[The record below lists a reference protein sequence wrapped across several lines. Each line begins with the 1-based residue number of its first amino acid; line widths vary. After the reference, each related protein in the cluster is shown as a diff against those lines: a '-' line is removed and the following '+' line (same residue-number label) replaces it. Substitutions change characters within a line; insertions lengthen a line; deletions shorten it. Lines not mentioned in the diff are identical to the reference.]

1 MRPVRVVLG
10 IIAHRKNFSFQKLPF
25 MTTDHTRQETQRL
38 KQLPSLSPNTQR
50 LLSSC
55 GDPNI
60 TQTALAEILSE
71 SPTIAARLLGLAN
84 SAFFGQQGHVHS
96 LMSAISVLGL
106 ITVRSVAVS
115 LSLSGMF
122 RVKHCPHFKAERFWT
137 SSIMTAL
144 MANEINANIREELR
158 PAADSVYMAGL
169 LHNIGLLAL
178 VQLYPVKMELA
189 FIAYE
194 ENPERNLGEYIKD
207 RLDATHY
214 QAGVWMG
221 NKWHLPE
228 EILLVMEYHYDM
240 NYRGK
245 HWPLVLLEG
254 LCARWANQIIDGR
267 DELSPETDSLA
278 ALGLPKARVEAMWKQ
293 MRSRLES
300 IRKISSL
307 FDQD

>member
-1 MRPVRVVLG
+1 M
-10 IIAHRKNFSFQKLPF
+10 IN
-25 MTTDHTRQETQRL
+25 DHTRQETQRL
-38 KQLPSLSPNTQR
+38 KQLPSLSPNIQR

-60 TQTALAEILSE
+60 TQTALAEILGE

-84 SAFFGQQGHVHS
+84 SAFFGQQGRVHS
-96 LMSAISVLGL
+96 LMGAISVLGL

-122 RVKHCPHFKAERFWT
+122 RVKHCHHFKAERFWM

-144 MANEINANIREELR
+144 MANEINAHIREELR

-178 VQLYPVKMELA
+178 VQLYPIKMELA
-189 FIAYE
+189 FIGYE
-194 ENPERNLGEYIKD
+194 ENPGRNLGEYIKD

-221 NKWHLPE
+221 SKWHLPE
-228 EILLVMEYHYDM
+228 EILLVMEYHYDLS
-240 NYRGK
+240 YRGK

-254 LCARWANQIIDGR
+254 ICARWANQIIDEQE
-267 DELSPETDSLA
+267 ELSPEADSLS
-278 ALGLPKARVEAMWKQ
+278 ALGLSKEQVEALWKL
-293 MRSRLES
+293 MRGRLKS
-300 IRKISSL
+300 IQEVSSL
-307 FDQD
+307 FDNK

>member
-1 MRPVRVVLG
+1 M
-10 IIAHRKNFSFQKLPF
+10 ID
-25 MTTDHTRQETQRL
+25 DHTRQEIQRL
-38 KQLPSLSPNTQR
+38 KQLPSLSPNIQR

-55 GDPNI
+55 ADPDI
-60 TQTALAEILSE
+60 TQTALSEILSE

-96 LMSAISVLGL
+96 LMSAISILGL

-115 LSLSGMF
+115 LSLSSMF
-122 RVKHCPHFKAERFWT
+122 RVKYCPHFKAERFWI
-137 SSIMTAL
+137 SSIMTAM
-144 MANEINANIREELR
+144 MANEINAAIREELR

-169 LHNIGLLAL
+169 LHNIGMLAL

-189 FIAYE
+189 FIGYE

-214 QAGVWMG
+214 QAGVWVG

-228 EILLVMEYHYDM
+228 DVLLVMEYHYDLS
-240 NYRGK
+240 YRGK

-254 LCARWANQIIDGR
+254 LCARWVSQIIDEQ
-267 DELSPETDSLA
+267 DELSPETESLS
-278 ALGLPKARVEAMWKQ
+278 ALGLPKERVEVLWKK
-293 MRSRLES
+293 MRNQLTS
-300 IRKISSL
+300 IQEISSL
-307 FDQD
+307 FDKD

>member
-1 MRPVRVVLG
+1 MP
-10 IIAHRKNFSFQKLPF
+10 I
-25 MTTDHTRQETQRL
+25 DHTRQETQRL

-60 TQTALAEILSE
+60 TQTALAEILGE
-71 SPTIAARLLGLAN
+71 SPTIAARLLGLSN

-96 LMSAISVLGL
+96 LMGAISVLGL

-122 RVKHCPHFKAERFWT
+122 RVKYCPHFKAERFWT

-144 MANEINANIREELR
+144 MANEINAHIRGELR

-194 ENPERNLGEYIKD
+194 ESPGRNLGEYIKD

-221 NKWHLPE
+221 SKWHLPE
-228 EILLVMEYHYDM
+228 EILLVMEYHYDLS
-240 NYRGK
+240 YRGK

-254 LCARWANQIIDGR
+254 LCARWANQIIDEQ
-267 DELSPETDSLA
+267 DELSPETDSLS
-278 ALGLPKARVEAMWKQ
+278 ALGLPKERVEALWKQ
-293 MRSRLES
+293 MRNRLKS
-300 IRKISSL
+300 IQEVSSL
-307 FDQD
+307 FD

>member
-1 MRPVRVVLG
+1 MS
-10 IIAHRKNFSFQKLPF
+10 IN
-25 MTTDHTRQETQRL
+25 HTRQETQRL

-106 ITVRSVAVS
+106 ITVRSVTVS
-115 LSLSGMF
+115 LSLSSMF
-122 RVKHCPHFKAERFWT
+122 RVKHCPHFKAERFWA

-144 MANEINANIREELR
+144 MANEINVHIREELR

-178 VQLYPVKMELA
+178 VQLYPVKMELT

-221 NKWHLPE
+221 SKWHLPE
-228 EILLVMEYHYDM
+228 EILLVMEYHYDLS
-240 NYRGK
+240 YRGK

-254 LCARWANQIIDGR
+254 LCARWVNQIIDGQ
-267 DELSPETDSLA
+267 DELSPETDSLS
-278 ALGLPKARVEAMWKQ
+278 ALGLPKERVDALCKQ
-293 MRSRLES
+293 MKNRLKS
-300 IRKISSL
+300 IQEISSL
-307 FDQD
+307 LDYD

>member
-1 MRPVRVVLG
+1 
-10 IIAHRKNFSFQKLPF
+10 
-25 MTTDHTRQETQRL
+25 MTNDQTRQETQRL
-38 KQLPSLSPNTQR
+38 KQLPSLSPNIQR
-50 LLSSC
+50 LLSAC

-60 TQTALAEILSE
+60 TQTTLAEILGE

-84 SAFFGQQGHVHS
+84 SAFFGQQGQVHS
-96 LMSAISVLGL
+96 LMNAISVLGL

-144 MANEINANIREELR
+144 MANEINPNIRQELR
-158 PAADSVYMAGL
+158 PTADSVYMAGL

-178 VQLYPVKMELA
+178 VQLYPVKMELS

-221 NKWHLPE
+221 SKWHLPE
-228 EILLVMEYHYDM
+228 EILLVMEYHYDQS
-240 NYRGK
+240 YRGK

-254 LCARWANQIIDGR
+254 LCARWANQIIDGQ
-267 DELSPETDSLA
+267 DELSPEAGSLS
-278 ALGLPKARVEAMWKQ
+278 ALGLPKERVEAMWKQ
-293 MRSRLES
+293 MRNRLKS
-300 IRKISSL
+300 IQEISSL
-307 FDQD
+307 FDKD

>member
-1 MRPVRVVLG
+1 MS
-10 IIAHRKNFSFQKLPF
+10 I
-25 MTTDHTRQETQRL
+25 DHTRQETQRL

-84 SAFFGQQGHVHS
+84 SAFFGQQGRVHS

-137 SSIMTAL
+137 SSIMAAL
-144 MANEINANIREELR
+144 MANEINVNIREELR

-178 VQLYPVKMELA
+178 VQLYPVKMELS

-221 NKWHLPE
+221 SKWHLPE
-228 EILLVMEYHYDM
+228 EILLVMEYHYDLS
-240 NYRGK
+240 YRGK

-254 LCARWANQIIDGR
+254 LCARWANQVIDGR
-267 DELSPETDSLA
+267 DELSPETDSLS
-278 ALGLPKARVEAMWKQ
+278 ALGLPKERVEAMWKQ
-293 MRSRLES
+293 MRNRLKS
-300 IRKISSL
+300 IQEISSL
-307 FDQD
+307 FDKD

>member
-1 MRPVRVVLG
+1 MP
-10 IIAHRKNFSFQKLPF
+10 IDQ
-25 MTTDHTRQETQRL
+25 TRQETQRL

-50 LLSSC
+50 LLSAC
-55 GDPNI
+55 GDTNI
-60 TQTALAEILSE
+60 TQTALAEILGE
-71 SPTIAARLLGLAN
+71 SPTIAARLLGLSN

-96 LMSAISVLGL
+96 LMGAISVLGL

-122 RVKHCPHFKAERFWT
+122 RGKHCPHFKAERFWT

-144 MANEINANIREELR
+144 MANEINAHIREELR

-194 ENPERNLGEYIKD
+194 ENPGRNLGEYIKD
-207 RLDATHY
+207 LLDATHY

-221 NKWHLPE
+221 SKWHLPE
-228 EILLVMEYHYDM
+228 EILLVMEYHYDLS
-240 NYRGK
+240 YRGK

-254 LCARWANQIIDGR
+254 LCARWANQIIDGQ
-267 DELSPETDSLA
+267 DELSPEAGSLS
-278 ALGLPKARVEAMWKQ
+278 ALGLPKERVEAMWKQ
-293 MRSRLES
+293 MRNRLKS
-300 IRKISSL
+300 IQEISSL
-307 FDQD
+307 FDKD